1 MEELLVSKSRSIKKI
16 QKASRAS
23 SVKMDSIQINPLVTT
38 YTRIKYPL
46 EFFVV
51 LASVVILS
59 PVFLLVALLIKLDS
73 RGNILFKQ
81 QRLGISG
88 KPFTMYKFRSMVNGA
103 HQMQDQIM
111 HLNEMNGGKLF
122 KSDNDPRITKL
133 GRFLRKTSIDEL
145 PQLFNIIKGDMS
157 IIGPRPLSTP
167 LEDYKPSDLVRFRV
181 RPGLGCI
188 WQAYFRRETDFKNW
202 MYTDGIYVDNIS
214 LKLDVKLL
222 YIIIKNVFSGK
233 GAR

>member
-1 MEELLVSKSRSIKKI
+1 MEELFVSNTRRIKKVQRADIDSSIKKDGI
-16 QKASRAS
+16 H
-23 SVKMDSIQINPLVTT
+23 INPLVTT

-51 LASVVILS
+51 LVSLVILA
-59 PVFLLVALLIKLDS
+59 PVFLLIALLIKLDS

-103 HQMQDQIM
+103 HQMQNQIM

-122 KSDNDPRITKL
+122 KSDKDPRITKL

-145 PQLFNIIKGDMS
+145 PQLFNIIIGDMS

-167 LEDYKPSDLVRFRV
+167 LEDYKQADLVRFRV

-202 MYTDGIYVDNIS
+202 MYTDGIYVKNIS